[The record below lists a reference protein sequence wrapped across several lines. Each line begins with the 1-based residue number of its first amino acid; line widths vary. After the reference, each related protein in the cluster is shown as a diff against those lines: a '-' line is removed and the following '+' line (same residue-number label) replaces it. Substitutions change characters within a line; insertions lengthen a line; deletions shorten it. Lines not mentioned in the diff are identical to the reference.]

1 MPKEVEVPQP
11 LGLGVMD
18 PMPPFDTRRRKP
30 AAGDKVDGR
39 VIALDQGRSGLAVT
53 QVGAGQDGA
62 TDDAAALLDRDGPCS
77 RTGSCGSFGP
87 TGLGVARTLG
97 SLSGVSS
104 ANGEISAEKPPSPPA
119 SPEPSA
125 AASATCVSAQ
135 Q

>member
-18 PMPPFDTRRRKP
+18 PMPSFDTRRRKP